1 MDFDEKRS
9 LCWAAVQLRELRKR
23 VDAGTMDRYDALV
36 RGSEALLGLLRY
48 ESMYDVVVVEA
59 FYALVGFD
67 AAAACARVGF
77 EGAPKASSK

>member
-1 MDFDEKRS
+1 MDFDEKR
-9 LCWAAVQLRELRKR
+9 AACRTTVQLHELRKR
-23 VDAGTMDRYDALV
+23 VDEGTMDRHDALV
-36 RGSEALLGLLRY
+36 RGSEVLVGLLRY
-48 ESMYDVVVVEA
+48 EGMYDVVEA